1 MSNEARS
8 KKATQRGRTVGSS
21 DNQARAALM
30 SVFDYTTNPLKN
42 QHLTMCELCKKAE
55 YQPEDLAQNCLDTTG
70 FLLCSECQAR
80 RVALCTANRQ
90 GRIWS
95 LTVEKCPLCG
105 QRHHHGGGHY
115 DAPYFGHRV
124 SHCAGDRL
132 GYILVDQAGGVQ

>member
-42 QHLTMCELCKKAE
+42 QH
-55 YQPEDLAQNCLDTTG
+55 LAQNCLDTTG